1 MAQSLKLLYPQQA
14 VAAWE
19 KLEPLFAKEGN
30 DCSTDE
36 VLTLLRDGTCGV
48 FAYYEGAQ
56 LKLALALQF
65 LQVGTEKHAEIFA
78 LGGEGLMRFRKAYWP
93 YVVSWLKANKVKQL
107 EVHGSERML
116 RIYRAK
122 FGFITR
128 HEYASMVL

>member
-1 MAQSLKLLYPQQA
+1 MTQSLELLYPQQA

-30 DCSTDE
+30 DCSADE
-36 VLTLLRDGTCGV
+36 VLALLRDGMCGV
-48 FAYYEGAQ
+48 FAYYEDAQ

-65 LQVGTEKHAEIFA
+65 SQVGTDKHAEIFA

-93 YVVSWLKANKVKQL
+93 HVVSWLKANRVKQVD
-107 EVHGSERML
+107 VHGSERML

-122 FGFITR
+122 FGFKTR
-128 HEYASMVL
+128 REYASMTL